1 MTDVKETKEVL
12 VAAIKLIKT
21 GSELA
26 KDGIDLSDAVAL
38 GSKFISDEEFR
49 IALVE
54 GVKGADKII
63 AEIKDMDV
71 LEAGQLL
78 KAAAD
83 ELAK

>member
-49 IALVE
+49 TALVE
-54 GVKGADKII
+54 GVKGRRQDYRRDQGYGRFGSRTTF
-63 AEIKDMDV
+63 E
-71 LEAGQLL
+71 GRSR
-78 KAAAD
+78 
-83 ELAK
+83 